1 MFSNDKKKLYGEI
14 ISNINIVDV
23 RLIIGMFWKL
33 LEWL

>member
-1 MFSNDKKKLYGEI
+1 MIKKKLYGEI

>member
-14 ISNINIVDV
+14 ISNIYIVDV